1 MFQVRQ
7 ERKKLDFDNMDLLV
21 SPSLNIQRP
30 TPLRRCFSMVET
42 KNLQLKTVNSSPE
55 MTKFCDEDMT
65 SPLSR
70 PFASFKRP
78 NAPLQPLNNLDI
90 VQQPCKKIR
99 RGFSLKENR
108 NEMRS
113 ESRNFDDHLNKSA
126 STSMLD
132 SPQIAKPMLQLSL
145 SESENIKRACSLAGK
160 SSTIPN
166 LKDMLLMTLIVQMF
180 PIWLEI
186 EVGSCLCPPFLDL
199 VARPKL

>member
-1 MFQVRQ
+1 
-7 ERKKLDFDNMDLLV
+7 MDSLV
-21 SPSLNIQRP
+21 SPRR

-55 MTKFCDEDMT
+55 MTKFCEDMT

-90 VQQPCKKIR
+90 AAQQPCKKIR

-108 NEMRS
+108 NEMMRS
-113 ESRNFDDHLNKSA
+113 ESRNFIDDHLNKSA

-145 SESENIKRACSLAGK
+145 SESEKIKTACSLAGK
-160 SSTIPN
+160 IP
-166 LKDMLLMTLIVQMF
+166 KPMVY
-180 PIWLEI
+180 
-186 EVGSCLCPPFLDL
+186 
-199 VARPKL
+199 KK